1 VEIRV
6 SLLLQFTVKRQKPT
20 NELINYSLATDSVIE
35 MHAFLVTLV
44 RQFDFFLPENG
55 QEIKTIRVG
64 MITPLVVGEEQ
75 KGPQIPLKVAFLGN
89 E

>member
-6 SLLLQFTVKRQKPT
+6 SHLLQFVVKRQKPT
-20 NELINYSLATDSVIE
+20 NGLINCSFATDSVIE
-35 MHAFLVTLV
+35 MHALLVTLV

-64 MITPLVVGEEQ
+64 LITPLVAGEEQ
-75 KGPQIPLKVAFLGN
+75 KGPQIPLKVAFLRN

>member
-20 NELINYSLATDSVIE
+20 NGLINCSFATDSVIE

-64 MITPLVVGEEQ
+64 LITPVVDGEER
-75 KGPQIPLKVAFLGN
+75 KGPQIPLKVTLLGN